1 MYPGSSGTVYFAQ
14 VTKDPLIEE
23 NKCILSNM
31 HMDLESAKPE
41 VRMASSSGNQFSM
54 EFIEVE
60 NGGGRKWRI
69 DNSIYEKFDGW
80 VYYGSLWL
88 TLKGLSSQVV
98 EPNHGGDGPEIPDV
112 VRTLDHVHDDNH
124 VHDDTGNGYH
134 DPYQN
139 LGNIYE
145 GSNLNL
151 GNVYEGSNKNLGNIY
166 AGSNENIGN
175 IYEGS
180 NENIGNIYEENVQ
193 GQVNNLE
200 DSMDFE
206 ETSDAAEPMDSQSN
220 ENLVAVHDP
229 KFYLTYKDGASYL
242 KEKKR
247 LTFSELAEKILL
259 ESQLAISN
267 PLKDSDQRDAFSSA
281 TTIMAQRLKDL
292 KKKWINNCR
301 KLKEKDEN
309 KVLFDLVRFNFSF
322 TLKTYSIVT

>member
-1 MYPGSSGTVYFAQ
+1 MYPGSSGTVYFSEI
-14 VTKDPLIEE
+14 TKNLLLAG
-23 NKCILSNM
+23 NTCILANM

-80 VYYGSLWL
+80 VHYGSLWF

-139 LGNIYE
+139 LGNIYA
-145 GSNLNL
+145 GLNE
-151 GNVYEGSNKNLGNIY
+151 NIGNIY
-166 AGSNENIGN
+166 GGSNENIGN
-175 IYEGS
+175 IYAGS

-193 GQVNNLE
+193 GQVRDVLQLDTVNNLE

-220 ENLVAVHDP
+220 ENLVVVHDP

-247 LTFSELAEKILL
+247 LTFPELADKILL

-292 KKKWINNCR
+292 KKKWRNNCR
-301 KLKEKDEN
+301 KLNEKDEN
-309 KVLFDLVRFNFSF
+309 KVLFDLVSFNFFF